1 MMLSARN
8 QIKGKV
14 KSAKLGK
21 VMAEVVIDARGIEI
35 VSLISLES
43 AQKMNLKAGDEVTA
57 VIKSTDVIVAKD

>member
-1 MMLSARN
+1 MLSARN

-14 KSAKLGK
+14 KEVKLGK

-35 VSLISLES
+35 VSLISFES

-57 VIKSTDVIVAKD
+57 IIKSTGVIVAKD

>member
-1 MMLSARN
+1 MLSARN

-35 VSLISLES
+35 VSLVSLES
-43 AQKMNLKAGDEVTA
+43 VQKMNIKAGDEVTA
-57 VIKSTDVIVAKD
+57 VIKSTDVIVARD